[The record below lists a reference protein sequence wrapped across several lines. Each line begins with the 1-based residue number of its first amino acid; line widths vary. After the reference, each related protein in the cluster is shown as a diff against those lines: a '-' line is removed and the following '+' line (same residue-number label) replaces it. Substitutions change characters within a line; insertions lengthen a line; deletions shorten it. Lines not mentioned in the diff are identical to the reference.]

1 MPCCPERIFMRI
13 LGLDYGSETVGV
25 AVNDGLGLT
34 VQPVET
40 IVRKEENK
48 LRRTC
53 ARIEE
58 LVREYGISEIVLGL
72 PLNMD
77 GSEGKRAEKTRAFGD
92 MLARRTGLP
101 VVYQDERL
109 TTVEAD
115 EILTDS
121 GIRRQ
126 DRKTYIDQIAAVL
139 ILEEYLRRGN
149 GE

>member
-13 LGLDYGSETVGV
+13 LGLDYGSVTVGV

>member
-1 MPCCPERIFMRI
+1 MRI
-13 LGLDYGSETVGV
+13 LGLDYGSVTVGV

-34 VQPVET
+34 VQPVEK

>member
-1 MPCCPERIFMRI
+1 MSGTDFMRI
-13 LGLDYGSETVGV
+13 LGLDYGSVTVGV

-58 LVREYGISEIVLGL
+58 LIREYDISLLVLGL

-77 GSEGKRAEKTRAFGD
+77 GSEGERAEKTRQFGD

-109 TTVEAD
+109 TTAEAD
-115 EILTDS
+115 EILADS

-126 DRKTYIDQIAAVL
+126 DRKTYIDQVAAVL
-139 ILEEYLRRGN
+139 ILEDYFSRSR
-149 GE
+149 

>member
-1 MPCCPERIFMRI
+1 MRI
-13 LGLDYGSETVGV
+13 LGLDYGSVTVGV

>member
-1 MPCCPERIFMRI
+1 MSLSGTDFMRI
-13 LGLDYGSETVGV
+13 LGLDYGSATVGV

-58 LVREYGISEIVLGL
+58 LVREYEVSLLVLGL

-77 GSEGKRAEKTRAFGD
+77 GSEGERVEKTRAFGD

-109 TTVEAD
+109 TTEAAD
-115 EILTDS
+115 EILSES
-121 GIRRQ
+121 GIRRR
-126 DRKTYIDQIAAVL
+126 DRKAYIDQIAAVL
-139 ILEEYLRRGN
+139 ILEEYLSRVQQ
-149 GE
+149 